1 MTRYTLKTRLLTT
14 TERKSLSC
22 RAMVAVAVSL
32 GVKYRY
38 PLAGRPVAHSHRQR
52 RLDDAKLSCTTG
64 RFLAQ
69 EIVFTSNESFAIANM
84 NGTTSVGMKLDSLAS
99 VLVGL
104 SSVIIRGDYN
114 EWSNGAAARST
125 QKTGLSSHLSPD

>member
-1 MTRYTLKTRLLTT
+1 MI
-14 TERKSLSC
+14 
-22 RAMVAVAVSL
+22 
-32 GVKYRY
+32 
-38 PLAGRPVAHSHRQR
+38 
-52 RLDDAKLSCTTG
+52 CTTG

-69 EIVFTSNESFAIANM
+69 EIVFTLNESFAIATM

-125 QKTGLSSHLSPD
+125 QKTGLSRIYRQTERGCRERRRQKRLK